1 MGITPTCSG
10 RSPHRLEMDT
20 KVENPDF
27 VKEFTADDKGRI
39 NLGTDYAGA
48 RVKAAV
54 GVLDT
59 NEEDN

>member
-1 MGITPTCSG
+1 
-10 RSPHRLEMDT
+10 MDT

-54 GVLDT
+54 GVLDSEQ
-59 NEEDN
+59 EED